1 MALSVPRQRVL
12 DLMRV
17 RYARPLPMSP
27 ILPALPG

>member
-17 RYARPLPMSP
+17 RYVRPLPMSQ